1 MLSVSILAFTIFLY
15 IINYRR
21 KNRQKHG
28 FLCRVPTNHQVQGWS
43 TAKLLQIICIFAK
56 SFKQYRDMTKEEL
69 AQMNEEGGAQQAPL
83 AEDATDETSVDERPN
98 RTAFSK
104 RFSKRHSDI
113 DFEDKEARYAAMNDD
128 ADLLG
133 QYEESGKALSKV
145 FDKHKWI
152 AALAMDMEKNPD
164 DNPFDA
170 MARMGIDVKTL
181 LDDPEGGKKLAEI
194 LAKHNEDVAEQ
205 NDATE
210 KVTANMRKSL
220 ERLMKLYPDEA
231 QDMWSQIYEI
241 HDKVESGDISDDIW
255 KMLRNANN
263 YDSDITSAR
272 EEAAM
277 QARNEKIQNKVRS
290 SSTEGIPPSLSSSG
304 AGNKPAKKKNEP
316 KSGFFEGI
324 TY

>member
-28 FLCRVPTNHQVQGWS
+28 FLCRVPTNHQAQGWS
-43 TAKLLQIICIFAK
+43 TAKLLQIICIFAEK
-56 SFKQYRDMTKEEL
+56 FQQYRNMTKEEL
-69 AQMNEEGGAQQAPL
+69 AQMNEEGGAQQAPP
-83 AEDATDETSVDERPN
+83 AEAATDETSVDERPN

-145 FDKHKWI
+145 FDKHKWL

-194 LAKHNEDVAEQ
+194 LAKHNEDVSEQ
-205 NDATE
+205 NEATE

-255 KMLRNANN
+255 KMLHNANN
-263 YDSDITSAR
+263 YDSDISSAR
-272 EEAAM
+272 DEAAM

>member
-1 MLSVSILAFTIFLY
+1 MAFFAVFQPTTKRKVGARQNFFKLFAFL
-15 IINYRR
+15 
-21 KNRQKHG
+21 
-28 FLCRVPTNHQVQGWS
+28 P
-43 TAKLLQIICIFAK
+43 K

-69 AQMNEEGGAQQAPL
+69 AQMNEEGGAQQTPP
-83 AEDATDETSVDERPN
+83 AEAATDETSVDERPN

-104 RFSKRHSDI
+104 RFSSRHSDI

-133 QYEESGKALSKV
+133 QYEQSGKALSKV
-145 FDKHKWI
+145 FDKHKWL

-170 MARMGIDVKTL
+170 MARLGIDVKTL

-205 NDATE
+205 NAAADRNF
-210 KVTANMRKSL
+210 ANMQKSY
-220 ERLMKLYPDEA
+220 ERLMNLYPDEVD
-231 QDMWSQIYEI
+231 DMWQQLYEI

-255 KMLRNANN
+255 KMLHNANN
-263 YDSDITSAR
+263 YDSDISSAR
-272 EEAAM
+272 DEAAM

-290 SSTEGIPPSLSSSG
+290 SANEGIPPSLSSSG
-304 AGNKPAKKKNEP
+304 AGNKPAKKEKKS
-316 KSGFFEGI
+316 KSGFFEGL

>member
-1 MLSVSILAFTIFLY
+1 
-15 IINYRR
+15 
-21 KNRQKHG
+21 
-28 FLCRVPTNHQVQGWS
+28 
-43 TAKLLQIICIFAK
+43 
-56 SFKQYRDMTKEEL
+56 MTKEEL
-69 AQMNEEGGAQQAPL
+69 AQMNEEGGAQQAPP
-83 AEDATDETSVDERPN
+83 AEAATDETSVDERPN

-104 RFSKRHSDI
+104 RFSNRHSDI

-133 QYEESGKALSKV
+133 QYEQSGKALSKV
-145 FDKHKWI
+145 FDKHKWL

-170 MARMGIDVKTL
+170 MARLGIDVKTL

-205 NDATE
+205 NEATE

-220 ERLMKLYPDEA
+220 ERLMKLYPDDA

-255 KMLRNANN
+255 KMLHNANN
-263 YDSDITSAR
+263 YDSDISSAR
-272 EEAAM
+272 DEAAM

-304 AGNKPAKKKNEP
+304 AGNKPAKKQKRE
-316 KSGFFEGI
+316 SFFDDI
-324 TY
+324 RSN

>member
-1 MLSVSILAFTIFLY
+1 MAFFAVFQPTTKRKVGARQNFFKLFAFL
-15 IINYRR
+15 
-21 KNRQKHG
+21 
-28 FLCRVPTNHQVQGWS
+28 P
-43 TAKLLQIICIFAK
+43 K
-56 SFKQYRDMTKEEL
+56 SFKQYYRDMTKEEL
-69 AQMNEEGGAQQAPL
+69 AQMNEEGGAQQAPP

-104 RFSKRHSDI
+104 RFSNRHSDI

-133 QYEESGKALSKV
+133 RYEESGKALSKV
-145 FDKHKWI
+145 FDKHKWL

-205 NDATE
+205 NEATE

-220 ERLMKLYPDEA
+220 ERLMKLYPDDA

-255 KMLRNANN
+255 KMLHNANN
-263 YDSDITSAR
+263 YDSDISSAR
-272 EEAAM
+272 DEAAM

-290 SSTEGIPPSLSSSG
+290 SANEGIPPSLSSSG
-304 AGNKPAKKKNEP
+304 AGNAPAKKKT
-316 KSGFFEGI
+316 KKRASSFFDDIG
-324 TY
+324 

>member
-1 MLSVSILAFTIFLY
+1 MAFFAVFQPTTKRKVGARQNFFKFFAFL
-15 IINYRR
+15 
-21 KNRQKHG
+21 
-28 FLCRVPTNHQVQGWS
+28 P
-43 TAKLLQIICIFAK
+43 K
-56 SFKQYRDMTKEEL
+56 SFKKYYRDMTKEEL
-69 AQMNEEGGAQQAPL
+69 AQMNEEGGAQQATP
-83 AEDATDETSVDERPN
+83 AEAATDETSVYERPN

-133 QYEESGKALSKV
+133 RYEENGKALSKV
-145 FDKHKWI
+145 FDKHKWL

-170 MARMGIDVKTL
+170 MARLGIDVKTL

-205 NDATE
+205 NEATE

-255 KMLRNANN
+255 KMLHNANN
-263 YDSDITSAR
+263 YDSDISSAR
-272 EEAAM
+272 DEAAM

-316 KSGFFEGI
+316 KSGFFEGL

>member
-1 MLSVSILAFTIFLY
+1 MAFFALF
-15 IINYRR
+15 
-21 KNRQKHG
+21 Q
-28 FLCRVPTNHQVQGWS
+28 P
-43 TAKLLQIICIFAK
+43 TAKRKVGAWQNFFKLFAFLPK
-56 SFKQYRDMTKEEL
+56 SSKQYYRDMTKEEL
-69 AQMNEEGGAQQAPL
+69 AQMNEEGGAQQAPP

-104 RFSKRHSDI
+104 RFSNRHSDI

-133 QYEESGKALSKV
+133 RYEESGKALSKV
-145 FDKHKWI
+145 FDKHKWL

-205 NDATE
+205 NEATE

-220 ERLMKLYPDEA
+220 ERLMKLYPDDA

-255 KMLRNANN
+255 KMLHNANN
-263 YDSDITSAR
+263 YDSDISSAR
-272 EEAAM
+272 DEAAM

-290 SSTEGIPPSLSSSG
+290 SANEGIPPSLSSSG
-304 AGNKPAKKKNEP
+304 AGNAPAKKKT
-316 KSGFFEGI
+316 KKRASSFFDDIG
-324 TY
+324 

>member
-1 MLSVSILAFTIFLY
+1 MSVFLPLPFSYTLLIIGAKIGKNTAFFAVF
-15 IINYRR
+15 
-21 KNRQKHG
+21 Q
-28 FLCRVPTNHQVQGWS
+28 P
-43 TAKLLQIICIFAK
+43 TAKRKVGARQNFFKLFAFLPK
-56 SFKQYRDMTKEEL
+56 SFKQYYRDMTKEEL
-69 AQMNEEGGAQQAPL
+69 AQMNEEGGAQQAPP
-83 AEDATDETSVDERPN
+83 AEAATDEAPVDERPN

-104 RFSKRHSDI
+104 RFSNRHSDI

-133 QYEESGKALSKV
+133 RYEESGKALSKV
-145 FDKHKWI
+145 FDKHKWL

-205 NDATE
+205 NEATE

-220 ERLMKLYPDEA
+220 ERLMKLYPDDA

-255 KMLRNANN
+255 KMLHNANN
-263 YDSDITSAR
+263 YDSDISSAR
-272 EEAAM
+272 DEAAM

-304 AGNKPAKKKNEP
+304 AGNKPAKKQKRE
-316 KSGFFEGI
+316 SFFDDI
-324 TY
+324 RSN

>member
-1 MLSVSILAFTIFLY
+1 MAFFAVLQPTTKRKVGARQNFFKLFAFL
-15 IINYRR
+15 
-21 KNRQKHG
+21 
-28 FLCRVPTNHQVQGWS
+28 P
-43 TAKLLQIICIFAK
+43 K
-56 SFKQYRDMTKEEL
+56 SFKQYCRDMTKEEL
-69 AQMNEEGGAQQAPL
+69 AQMNEKGGAQQAPP
-83 AEDATDETSVDERPN
+83 AEAATDETSVDERPN

-104 RFSKRHSDI
+104 RFSNRHSDI

-133 QYEESGKALSKV
+133 RYEESGKALSKV
-145 FDKHKWI
+145 FDKHKWL

-170 MARMGIDVKTL
+170 MARLGIDVKTL

-205 NDATE
+205 NEATE

-220 ERLMKLYPDEA
+220 ERLMKLYPEDA

-255 KMLRNANN
+255 KMLHNANN
-263 YDSDITSAR
+263 YDSDISSAR
-272 EEAAM
+272 DEAAM

-304 AGNKPAKKKNEP
+304 AGNAPAKKKT
-316 KSGFFEGI
+316 KKRASSFFDDIG
-324 TY
+324 

>member
-1 MLSVSILAFTIFLY
+1 MAFFAVFQPTTKRKVGARQNFFELFAFL
-15 IINYRR
+15 
-21 KNRQKHG
+21 
-28 FLCRVPTNHQVQGWS
+28 P
-43 TAKLLQIICIFAK
+43 K
-56 SFKQYRDMTKEEL
+56 SFKQYYRDMTKEEL
-69 AQMNEEGGAQQAPL
+69 AQMNEEGGAQQTPP
-83 AEDATDETSVDERPN
+83 AEAATDETSVDERPN

-104 RFSKRHSDI
+104 RFSNRHSDI

-133 QYEESGKALSKV
+133 QYEQSGKALSKV
-145 FDKHKWI
+145 FDKHKWL
-152 AALAMDMEKNPD
+152 AVLAMDMDKNPD

-170 MARMGIDVKTL
+170 MARLGIDVKTL

-194 LAKHNEDVAEQ
+194 LAEHNKDVAEQ
-205 NDATE
+205 NEAAE

-220 ERLMKLYPDEA
+220 ERLMKLYPDDA

-255 KMLRNANN
+255 KMLHNANN

-272 EEAAM
+272 DEAAM

-290 SSTEGIPPSLSSSG
+290 SANEGIPPSLSSSG
-304 AGNKPAKKKNEP
+304 AGNAPAKKKT
-316 KSGFFEGI
+316 KKRASSFFDDIG
-324 TY
+324 

>member
-1 MLSVSILAFTIFLY
+1 MAFFAVF
-15 IINYRR
+15 
-21 KNRQKHG
+21 Q
-28 FLCRVPTNHQVQGWS
+28 P
-43 TAKLLQIICIFAK
+43 TAKRKVGARQNFFKLFAFLPK
-56 SFKQYRDMTKEEL
+56 SFKQYYRDMTKEEL
-69 AQMNEEGGAQQAPL
+69 AQMNEEGGAQQAPP
-83 AEDATDETSVDERPN
+83 AEAATDETSVDERPN

-104 RFSKRHSDI
+104 RFSNRHSDI

-133 QYEESGKALSKV
+133 RYEESGKALSKV
-145 FDKHKWI
+145 FDKHKWL

-205 NDATE
+205 NEATE

-220 ERLMKLYPDEA
+220 ERLMKLYPDDA

-255 KMLRNANN
+255 KMLHNANN
-263 YDSDITSAR
+263 YDSDISSAR
-272 EEAAM
+272 DEAAM

-290 SSTEGIPPSLSSSG
+290 SANEGIPPSLSSSG
-304 AGNKPAKKKNEP
+304 AGNAPAKKKT
-316 KSGFFEGI
+316 KKRASSFFDDIG
-324 TY
+324 

>member
-1 MLSVSILAFTIFLY
+1 MAFFAVFQPTTKRKVGARQNFFKLFAFL
-15 IINYRR
+15 
-21 KNRQKHG
+21 
-28 FLCRVPTNHQVQGWS
+28 P
-43 TAKLLQIICIFAK
+43 K
-56 SFKQYRDMTKEEL
+56 SFKQYYRDMTKEEL
-69 AQMNEEGGAQQAPL
+69 AQMNEEGGAQQAPP
-83 AEDATDETSVDERPN
+83 AEAATDEAPVDERPN

-104 RFSKRHSDI
+104 RFSNRHSDI

-133 QYEESGKALSKV
+133 QYEQSGKALSKV
-145 FDKHKWI
+145 FDKHKWL

-205 NDATE
+205 NEATE
-210 KVTANMRKSL
+210 EVTANMRKSL
-220 ERLMKLYPDEA
+220 ERLMKLYPDDA

-255 KMLRNANN
+255 KMLHNANN
-263 YDSDITSAR
+263 YDSDISSAR
-272 EEAAM
+272 DEAAM

-290 SSTEGIPPSLSSSG
+290 SANEGIPPSLSSSG
-304 AGNKPAKKKNEP
+304 AGNAPAKKKT
-316 KSGFFEGI
+316 KKRASSFFDDIG
-324 TY
+324 

>member
-1 MLSVSILAFTIFLY
+1 MAFFAVF
-15 IINYRR
+15 
-21 KNRQKHG
+21 Q
-28 FLCRVPTNHQVQGWS
+28 P
-43 TAKLLQIICIFAK
+43 TAKRKVGARQNFFKLFAFLPK
-56 SFKQYRDMTKEEL
+56 SFKQYYRDMTKEEL
-69 AQMNEEGGAQQAPL
+69 AQMNEEGGAQQAPP
-83 AEDATDETSVDERPN
+83 AEAATDETSVDERPN

-104 RFSKRHSDI
+104 RFSNRHSDI

-133 QYEESGKALSKV
+133 RYEESGKALSKV
-145 FDKHKWI
+145 FDKHKWL

-205 NDATE
+205 NEATE

-220 ERLMKLYPDEA
+220 ERLMKLYPDDA

-255 KMLRNANN
+255 KMLHNANN
-263 YDSDITSAR
+263 YDSDIISAR
-272 EEAAM
+272 DEAAM

-290 SSTEGIPPSLSSSG
+290 SANEGIPPSLSSSG
-304 AGNKPAKKKNEP
+304 AGNAPAKKKT
-316 KSGFFEGI
+316 KKRASSFFDDIG
-324 TY
+324 

>member
-1 MLSVSILAFTIFLY
+1 MAFFAVFQPTTKRKVGARQNFFKLFAFL
-15 IINYRR
+15 
-21 KNRQKHG
+21 
-28 FLCRVPTNHQVQGWS
+28 P
-43 TAKLLQIICIFAK
+43 K

-69 AQMNEEGGAQQAPL
+69 AQMNEEGGTQQAPP
-83 AEDATDETSVDERPN
+83 AEAATDETSVDERPN

-104 RFSKRHSDI
+104 RFSNRHSDI

-133 QYEESGKALSKV
+133 RYEESGKALSKV
-145 FDKHKWI
+145 FDKHKWL

-170 MARMGIDVKTL
+170 MARLGIDVKTL

-205 NDATE
+205 NAAADRNF
-210 KVTANMRKSL
+210 ANMQKSY
-220 ERLMKLYPDEA
+220 ERLMNLYPDEVN
-231 QDMWSQIYEI
+231 DMWQQLYEI

-255 KMLRNANN
+255 KMLHNANN
-263 YDSDITSAR
+263 YDSDISSAR
-272 EEAAM
+272 DEAAM

-304 AGNKPAKKKNEP
+304 AGNKPAKEQKRE
-316 KSGFFEGI
+316 SFFDDI
-324 TY
+324 RSN

>member
-1 MLSVSILAFTIFLY
+1 MSVFLPLPFSYTLLIIGAKIGKNTAFFAVF
-15 IINYRR
+15 
-21 KNRQKHG
+21 Q
-28 FLCRVPTNHQVQGWS
+28 P
-43 TAKLLQIICIFAK
+43 TAKRKVGARQNFFKLFAFLPK
-56 SFKQYRDMTKEEL
+56 SFKQYYRDMTKEEL
-69 AQMNEEGGAQQAPL
+69 AQMNEEGGAQQAPP
-83 AEDATDETSVDERPN
+83 AEAATDETSVDERPN

-104 RFSKRHSDI
+104 RFSNRHSDI

-133 QYEESGKALSKV
+133 RYEESGNALSKV
-145 FDKHKWI
+145 FDKHKWL

-205 NDATE
+205 NEATE

-220 ERLMKLYPDEA
+220 ERLMKLYPDDA

-255 KMLRNANN
+255 KMLHNANN
-263 YDSDITSAR
+263 YDSDISSAR
-272 EEAAM
+272 DEAAM

-304 AGNKPAKKKNEP
+304 AGNKPAKKQKRE
-316 KSGFFEGI
+316 SFFDDI
-324 TY
+324 RSN

>member
-1 MLSVSILAFTIFLY
+1 
-15 IINYRR
+15 
-21 KNRQKHG
+21 
-28 FLCRVPTNHQVQGWS
+28 
-43 TAKLLQIICIFAK
+43 
-56 SFKQYRDMTKEEL
+56 MTKEEL
-69 AQMNEEGGAQQAPL
+69 AQMNEEGGAQQAPP
-83 AEDATDETSVDERPN
+83 AEAATDETSVDERPN

-104 RFSKRHSDI
+104 RFSNRHSDI

-133 QYEESGKALSKV
+133 QYEQSGKALSKV
-145 FDKHKWI
+145 FDKHKWL
-152 AALAMDMEKNPD
+152 AALAMDMDKNPD

-170 MARMGIDVKTL
+170 MARLGIDVKTL

-194 LAKHNEDVAEQ
+194 LAKHNKDVAEQ
-205 NDATE
+205 NEAAE

-220 ERLMKLYPDEA
+220 ERLMKLYPDDA

-255 KMLRNANN
+255 KMLHNANN

-272 EEAAM
+272 DEAAM

-290 SSTEGIPPSLSSSG
+290 SANEGIPPSLSSSG
-304 AGNKPAKKKNEP
+304 AGNAPAKKKT
-316 KSGFFEGI
+316 KKRASSFFDDIG
-324 TY
+324 

>member
-1 MLSVSILAFTIFLY
+1 MAFFAVFQPTTKRKVGARQNFFKLFAFL
-15 IINYRR
+15 
-21 KNRQKHG
+21 
-28 FLCRVPTNHQVQGWS
+28 P
-43 TAKLLQIICIFAK
+43 K

-69 AQMNEEGGAQQAPL
+69 AQMNEEGGAQQAPP
-83 AEDATDETSVDERPN
+83 AEAATGETSVDERPN
-98 RTAFSK
+98 RAAFSK
-104 RFSKRHSDI
+104 RFSSRHSDI

-133 QYEESGKALSKV
+133 QYEQSGKALSKV
-145 FDKHKWI
+145 FDKHKWL

-170 MARMGIDVKTL
+170 MARLGIDVKTL
-181 LDDPEGGKKLAEI
+181 FDDPEGGKKLAEI

-205 NDATE
+205 NAAADR
-210 KVTANMRKSL
+210 VFANMQKSY
-220 ERLMKLYPDEA
+220 ERLMNLFPDEVD
-231 QDMWSQIYEI
+231 DMWQQLYEI

-255 KMLRNANN
+255 KMLHNANN
-263 YDSDITSAR
+263 YDSDISSAR
-272 EEAAM
+272 DEAAM

-290 SSTEGIPPSLSSSG
+290 SANEGIPPSLSSSG

>member
-1 MLSVSILAFTIFLY
+1 MSVFLPLPFSYTLLIIGAKIGKNTAFFAVF
-15 IINYRR
+15 
-21 KNRQKHG
+21 Q
-28 FLCRVPTNHQVQGWS
+28 P
-43 TAKLLQIICIFAK
+43 TAKRKVGARQNFFKLFAFLPK
-56 SFKQYRDMTKEEL
+56 SFKQYYRDMTKEEL
-69 AQMNEEGGAQQAPL
+69 AQMNEEGGAQQAPP
-83 AEDATDETSVDERPN
+83 AEAATDETSVDERPN

-104 RFSKRHSDI
+104 RFSNRHSDI

-133 QYEESGKALSKV
+133 QYEQSGKALSKV
-145 FDKHKWI
+145 FDKHKWL

-170 MARMGIDVKTL
+170 MARLGIDVKTL

-205 NDATE
+205 NEATE

-220 ERLMKLYPDEA
+220 ERLMKLYPDDA

-255 KMLRNANN
+255 KMLHNANN
-263 YDSDITSAR
+263 YDSDISSAR
-272 EEAAM
+272 DEAAM

-304 AGNKPAKKKNEP
+304 AGNKPAKKQKRE
-316 KSGFFEGI
+316 SFFDDI
-324 TY
+324 RSN

>member
-28 FLCRVPTNHQVQGWS
+28 FLCRVPTNHQAQGWS
-43 TAKLLQIICIFAK
+43 TAKLLQIICIFAEK
-56 SFKQYRDMTKEEL
+56 FQQYRNMTKEEL
-69 AQMNEEGGAQQAPL
+69 AQMNEECGARQAPP
-83 AEDATDETSVDERPN
+83 AEAATDETSVDERPN

-145 FDKHKWI
+145 FDKHKWL
-152 AALAMDMEKNPD
+152 AALAMDMDKNPD

-170 MARMGIDVKTL
+170 MARLGIDVKTL

-205 NDATE
+205 NEATE

-255 KMLRNANN
+255 KMLHNANN
-263 YDSDITSAR
+263 YDSDISSAR
-272 EEAAM
+272 DEAAM

>member
-1 MLSVSILAFTIFLY
+1 MSVFLPLPFSYTLLIIGAKIGKNTAFFAVF
-15 IINYRR
+15 
-21 KNRQKHG
+21 Q
-28 FLCRVPTNHQVQGWS
+28 P
-43 TAKLLQIICIFAK
+43 TAKRKVGARQNFFKLFAFLPK
-56 SFKQYRDMTKEEL
+56 SFKQYYRDMTKEEL
-69 AQMNEEGGAQQAPL
+69 AQMNEEGGAQQAPP
-83 AEDATDETSVDERPN
+83 AEAATDETSVDERPN
-98 RTAFSK
+98 RTDFSK
-104 RFSKRHSDI
+104 RFSNRHSDI

-133 QYEESGKALSKV
+133 RYEESGKALSKV
-145 FDKHKWI
+145 FDKHKWL

-205 NDATE
+205 NEATE

-220 ERLMKLYPDEA
+220 ERLMKLYPDDA

-255 KMLRNANN
+255 KMLHNANN
-263 YDSDITSAR
+263 YDSDISSAR
-272 EEAAM
+272 DEAAM

-304 AGNKPAKKKNEP
+304 AGNKPAKKQKRE
-316 KSGFFEGI
+316 SFFDDI
-324 TY
+324 RSN

>member
-1 MLSVSILAFTIFLY
+1 MAFFAVF
-15 IINYRR
+15 
-21 KNRQKHG
+21 Q
-28 FLCRVPTNHQVQGWS
+28 P
-43 TAKLLQIICIFAK
+43 TAKRKVGARQNFFKLFAFLPK
-56 SFKQYRDMTKEEL
+56 SFKQYYRDMTKEEL
-69 AQMNEEGGAQQAPL
+69 AQMNEEGGAQQAPP
-83 AEDATDETSVDERPN
+83 AETATDETSVDERPN

-104 RFSKRHSDI
+104 RFSNRHSDI

-133 QYEESGKALSKV
+133 RYEESGKALSKV
-145 FDKHKWI
+145 FDKHKWL

-205 NDATE
+205 NEATE

-220 ERLMKLYPDEA
+220 ERLMKLYPDDA

-255 KMLRNANN
+255 KMLHNANN
-263 YDSDITSAR
+263 YDSDISSAR
-272 EEAAM
+272 DEAAM

-304 AGNKPAKKKNEP
+304 AGNAPAKKETK
-316 KSGFFEGI
+316 KRASSFFDDIG
-324 TY
+324 

>member
-1 MLSVSILAFTIFLY
+1 MAFFAVF
-15 IINYRR
+15 
-21 KNRQKHG
+21 Q
-28 FLCRVPTNHQVQGWS
+28 P
-43 TAKLLQIICIFAK
+43 TAKRKVGARQNFFKLFAFLPK
-56 SFKQYRDMTKEEL
+56 SFKQYYRDMTKEEL
-69 AQMNEEGGAQQAPL
+69 AQMNEEGGAQQAPP
-83 AEDATDETSVDERPN
+83 AEAATDETSVDERPN

-104 RFSKRHSDI
+104 RFSNRHSEI

-133 QYEESGKALSKV
+133 RYEESGKALSKV
-145 FDKHKWI
+145 FDKHKWL

-205 NDATE
+205 NEATE

-220 ERLMKLYPDEA
+220 ERLMKLYPDDA

-255 KMLRNANN
+255 KMLHNANN
-263 YDSDITSAR
+263 YDSDISSAR
-272 EEAAM
+272 DEAAM

-290 SSTEGIPPSLSSSG
+290 SANEGIPPSLSSSG
-304 AGNKPAKKKNEP
+304 AGNAPAKKKT
-316 KSGFFEGI
+316 KKRASSFFDDIG
-324 TY
+324 

>member
-1 MLSVSILAFTIFLY
+1 MAFFAVFQPTTKRKVGARQNFFKLFAFL
-15 IINYRR
+15 
-21 KNRQKHG
+21 
-28 FLCRVPTNHQVQGWS
+28 P
-43 TAKLLQIICIFAK
+43 K

-69 AQMNEEGGAQQAPL
+69 AQMNEEGGAQQTPP
-83 AEDATDETSVDERPN
+83 AEAATDETSVDERPN

-104 RFSKRHSDI
+104 RFSNRHSDI

-133 QYEESGKALSKV
+133 QYEQSGKALSKV
-145 FDKHKWI
+145 FDKHKWL
-152 AALAMDMEKNPD
+152 AALAMDLEKNPD

-170 MARMGIDVKTL
+170 MARLGIDVKTL
-181 LDDPEGGKKLAEI
+181 FDDPEGGKKLAEI

-205 NDATE
+205 NAAADRNF
-210 KVTANMRKSL
+210 ANMQKSY
-220 ERLMKLYPDEA
+220 ERLMNLYPDEVD
-231 QDMWSQIYEI
+231 DMWQQLYEI

-255 KMLRNANN
+255 KMLHNANN
-263 YDSDITSAR
+263 YDSDISSAR
-272 EEAAM
+272 DEAAM

-316 KSGFFEGI
+316 KSGFFEGL

>member
-1 MLSVSILAFTIFLY
+1 MAFFAVFQPTTKRKVGARQNFFKLFAFL
-15 IINYRR
+15 
-21 KNRQKHG
+21 
-28 FLCRVPTNHQVQGWS
+28 P
-43 TAKLLQIICIFAK
+43 K
-56 SFKQYRDMTKEEL
+56 SFKQYYRDMTKEEL
-69 AQMNEEGGAQQAPL
+69 AQMNEEGGAQQAPS
-83 AEDATDETSVDERPN
+83 AESATEETSVDERPN

-133 QYEESGKALSKV
+133 RYEESGKALSKV
-145 FDKHKWI
+145 FDKHKWL

-170 MARMGIDVKTL
+170 MARLGIDGKTL
-181 LDDPEGGKKLAEI
+181 IDDPEGGKKLAEI

-205 NDATE
+205 NEATE

-220 ERLMKLYPDEA
+220 ERLMNLYPDEA
-231 QDMWSQIYEI
+231 QDMWYQIYEI

-255 KMLRNANN
+255 KILHNANN
-263 YDSDITSAR
+263 YDSDISSAR

-277 QARNEKIQNKVRS
+277 KARNEKIQNKVRS

-304 AGNKPAKKKNEP
+304 AGNKPAKKNNEP

>member
-1 MLSVSILAFTIFLY
+1 MAFFAVFQPTTKRKVGARQNFFELFAFLS
-15 IINYRR
+15 
-21 KNRQKHG
+21 
-28 FLCRVPTNHQVQGWS
+28 
-43 TAKLLQIICIFAK
+43 K
-56 SFKQYRDMTKEEL
+56 SFKQYYRDMTKEEL
-69 AQMNEEGGAQQAPL
+69 AQMNEEGGAQQTPP
-83 AEDATDETSVDERPN
+83 AEAATDKTSVDERPN

-104 RFSKRHSDI
+104 RFSNRHSDI

-133 QYEESGKALSKV
+133 QYEQSGKALSKV
-145 FDKHKWI
+145 FDKHKWL

-170 MARMGIDVKTL
+170 MARLGIDVKTL

-205 NDATE
+205 NEATE

-220 ERLMKLYPDEA
+220 ERLMELYPDDA

-255 KMLRNANN
+255 KMLHNANN

-272 EEAAM
+272 DEAAM

-290 SSTEGIPPSLSSSG
+290 SANEGIPPSLSSSG
-304 AGNKPAKKKNEP
+304 AGNAPAKKKT
-316 KSGFFEGI
+316 KKRASSFFDDIG
-324 TY
+324 

>member
-1 MLSVSILAFTIFLY
+1 MAFFAVF
-15 IINYRR
+15 
-21 KNRQKHG
+21 Q
-28 FLCRVPTNHQVQGWS
+28 P
-43 TAKLLQIICIFAK
+43 TAKRKVGARQNFFKLFAFLPK
-56 SFKQYRDMTKEEL
+56 SFKQYYRDMTKEEL
-69 AQMNEEGGAQQAPL
+69 AQMNEEGGAQQAPP
-83 AEDATDETSVDERPN
+83 AEAATDETSVDERPN

-104 RFSKRHSDI
+104 RFSNRHSDI

-133 QYEESGKALSKV
+133 RYEESGKALSKV
-145 FDKHKWI
+145 FDKHKWL

-170 MARMGIDVKTL
+170 MARMGIDVRTL

-205 NDATE
+205 NEATE

-220 ERLMKLYPDEA
+220 ERLMKLYPDDA

-255 KMLRNANN
+255 KMLHNANN

-272 EEAAM
+272 DEAAM

-290 SSTEGIPPSLSSSG
+290 SANEGIPPSLSSSG
-304 AGNKPAKKKNEP
+304 AGNAPAKKKT
-316 KSGFFEGI
+316 KKRASSFFDDIG
-324 TY
+324 

>member
-1 MLSVSILAFTIFLY
+1 MAFFAVFQPTTKLKVGARQNFFKLFAFL
-15 IINYRR
+15 
-21 KNRQKHG
+21 
-28 FLCRVPTNHQVQGWS
+28 P
-43 TAKLLQIICIFAK
+43 K

-69 AQMNEEGGAQQAPL
+69 AQMNEEGGAQQVPP
-83 AEDATDETSVDERPN
+83 AEAATDEAPVDERPN

-104 RFSKRHSDI
+104 RFSNRHSEI

-133 QYEESGKALSKV
+133 QYEQSGKALSKV
-145 FDKHKWI
+145 FDKHKWL

-170 MARMGIDVKTL
+170 MARLGIDVKTL

-194 LAKHNEDVAEQ
+194 LAKHNKDVAEQ
-205 NDATE
+205 NEAAE
-210 KVTANMRKSL
+210 KVNANMRKSL
-220 ERLMKLYPDEA
+220 ERLMELYPEDA

-255 KMLRNANN
+255 KMLHNANN
-263 YDSDITSAR
+263 YDSDISSAR
-272 EEAAM
+272 DEAAM

-290 SSTEGIPPSLSSSG
+290 SANEGIPPSLSSSG
-304 AGNKPAKKKNEP
+304 AGNKPAKKEKKS

>member
-1 MLSVSILAFTIFLY
+1 MAFFAVFQPTTKRKVGARQNFFKLFAFL
-15 IINYRR
+15 
-21 KNRQKHG
+21 
-28 FLCRVPTNHQVQGWS
+28 P
-43 TAKLLQIICIFAK
+43 K
-56 SFKQYRDMTKEEL
+56 SFKQYYRDMTKEEL
-69 AQMNEEGGAQQAPL
+69 AQMNEEGGAQQAPP
-83 AEDATDETSVDERPN
+83 AEAATDETSVDERPN

-104 RFSKRHSDI
+104 RFSNRHSDI

-133 QYEESGKALSKV
+133 RYEESGKALSKV
-145 FDKHKWI
+145 FDKHKWL

-205 NDATE
+205 NEATE

-220 ERLMKLYPDEA
+220 ERLMKLYPDDA

-255 KMLRNANN
+255 KMLHNANN
-263 YDSDITSAR
+263 YDSDISSAR
-272 EEAAM
+272 DEAAM

-290 SSTEGIPPSLSSSG
+290 SANEGIPPSLSSSG
-304 AGNKPAKKKNEP
+304 AGNAPAKKKT
-316 KSGFFEGI
+316 KKRASSFFDDIG
-324 TY
+324 

>member
-1 MLSVSILAFTIFLY
+1 MAFFAVFQPTTKRKVGARQNFFKLFAFL
-15 IINYRR
+15 
-21 KNRQKHG
+21 
-28 FLCRVPTNHQVQGWS
+28 P
-43 TAKLLQIICIFAK
+43 K
-56 SFKQYRDMTKEEL
+56 SFKQYRDMTKEEEL
-69 AQMNEEGGAQQAPL
+69 AQMNEEGGAQQTPP
-83 AEDATDETSVDERPN
+83 AEAATDETSVDERPN

-104 RFSKRHSDI
+104 RFSNRHSDI

-133 QYEESGKALSKV
+133 QYEQSGKALSKV
-145 FDKHKWI
+145 FDKHKWL

-170 MARMGIDVKTL
+170 MARLGIDVKTL
-181 LDDPEGGKKLAEI
+181 LDDPKGGKKLAEI

-205 NDATE
+205 NEATE

-220 ERLMKLYPDEA
+220 EHLMKLYPDDA

-255 KMLRNANN
+255 KMLHNANN
-263 YDSDITSAR
+263 YDSDISSAR
-272 EEAAM
+272 DEAAM

-290 SSTEGIPPSLSSSG
+290 SANEGIPPSLSSSG
-304 AGNKPAKKKNEP
+304 AGNKPAKKEKKP

>member
-1 MLSVSILAFTIFLY
+1 LPLPFSYTLLIIGAKIGKNMAFFAVF
-15 IINYRR
+15 
-21 KNRQKHG
+21 Q
-28 FLCRVPTNHQVQGWS
+28 P
-43 TAKLLQIICIFAK
+43 TAKRKVGARQNFFNLFAFLPK
-56 SFKQYRDMTKEEL
+56 SFKQYYRDMTKEEL
-69 AQMNEEGGAQQAPL
+69 AQMNEEGGAQQTPP
-83 AEDATDETSVDERPN
+83 AEAATDETSVDERPN

-104 RFSKRHSDI
+104 RFSNRHSDI

-133 QYEESGKALSKV
+133 QYEQSGKALSKV
-145 FDKHKWI
+145 FDKHKWL

-170 MARMGIDVKTL
+170 MARLGIDVKAL

-205 NDATE
+205 NEATE

-220 ERLMKLYPDEA
+220 ERLMKLYPDDA

-255 KMLRNANN
+255 KMLHNANN

-272 EEAAM
+272 DEAAM

-290 SSTEGIPPSLSSSG
+290 SANEGIPPSLSSSG
-304 AGNKPAKKKNEP
+304 AGNAPAKKKT
-316 KSGFFEGI
+316 KKRASSFFDDIG
-324 TY
+324 

>member
-1 MLSVSILAFTIFLY
+1 LPFPFSYTLLIIGAKIGKNTAFFAVF
-15 IINYRR
+15 
-21 KNRQKHG
+21 Q
-28 FLCRVPTNHQVQGWS
+28 P
-43 TAKLLQIICIFAK
+43 TAKRKVGARQNFFKLFAFLPK
-56 SFKQYRDMTKEEL
+56 SFKQYYRDMTKEEL
-69 AQMNEEGGAQQAPL
+69 AQMNEEGGAQQAPP
-83 AEDATDETSVDERPN
+83 AEAATDETSVDERPN

-104 RFSKRHSDI
+104 RFSNRHSDI

-133 QYEESGKALSKV
+133 RYEESGKALSKV
-145 FDKHKWI
+145 FDKHKWL

-205 NDATE
+205 NEATE

-220 ERLMKLYPDEA
+220 ERLMKLYPDDA

-255 KMLRNANN
+255 KMLHNANN
-263 YDSDITSAR
+263 YDSDISSAR
-272 EEAAM
+272 DEAAM

-304 AGNKPAKKKNEP
+304 AGNKPAKKQKRE
-316 KSGFFEGI
+316 SFFDDI
-324 TY
+324 RSN